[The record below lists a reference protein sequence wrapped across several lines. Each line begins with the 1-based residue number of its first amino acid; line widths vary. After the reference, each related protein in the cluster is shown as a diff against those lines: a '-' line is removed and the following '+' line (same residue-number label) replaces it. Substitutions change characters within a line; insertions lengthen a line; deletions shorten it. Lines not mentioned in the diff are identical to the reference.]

1 MIVFQDTQDL
11 QYLQSIMEKD
21 AQKSRFI
28 QQYLKP
34 LLHSGLGRILKNI
47 KSKGF
52 GVLSIIQFLAC
63 LPLMGLYTIGG
74 IFPSEYANFVLCKKD
89 TFYRLK
95 NNANIPWRKIM
106 ASITRRFLSL
116 CAKHTTPQIQDKKSS
131 PSCFIFD
138 DTDLS
143 KTGEKI
149 EGVSRIWSHVNH
161 AYSLGFKGLFFGLW
175 DGKSFLPTNFS
186 LHREK
191 GTKSDKPFGLTRKK
205 IAQQFSKIRTE
216 NQAGYQRKEE
226 LDKKKT
232 DMVVEMMQYAISQ
245 GIKADFALC
254 DSWFFCFNLLHF
266 VTQKGMTLVSGVKI
280 GKINFEYN
288 GKNYS
293 PKSLLNIHKGKA
305 KFCRKLKMHYIPL
318 VVRYKGIEIRLFFVR
333 YANQSKWRIIMNSDA
348 KMPFIKTMEIYQIRW
363 SIEVFFKEAKQYLGL
378 AKCQSND
385 FDAHIAHISMVCVL
399 FMALALKKR
408 VDCQETIGGL
418 FRHAKVEMNEKTLA
432 HKMWLLF
439 CRIVQNLTDFFDF
452 EPKELIKKLFDETLS
467 KKFIR
472 LFDNTPLLE

>member
-11 QYLQSIMEKD
+11 HNLQSIMKKD

-34 LLHSGLGRILKNI
+34 LPHSGLCRILKNI

-52 GVLSIIQFLAC
+52 GALFIIQFLAC

-74 IFPSEYANFVLCKKD
+74 IFPSEYATFVLCKKD

-116 CAKHTTPQIQDKKSS
+116 SAKRTASQIQDEKSGS
-131 PSCFIFD
+131 SCFIFD

-161 AYSLGFKGLFFGLW
+161 AYFLGFKGLFFGLW

-232 DMVVEMMQYAISQ
+232 DMVQ
-245 GIKADFALC
+245 
-254 DSWFFCFNLLHF
+254 
-266 VTQKGMTLVSGVKI
+266 
-280 GKINFEYN
+280 
-288 GKNYS
+288 
-293 PKSLLNIHKGKA
+293 
-305 KFCRKLKMHYIPL
+305 
-318 VVRYKGIEIRLFFVR
+318 LF
-333 YANQSKWRIIMNSDA
+333 
-348 KMPFIKTMEIYQIRW
+348 
-363 SIEVFFKEAKQYLGL
+363 LG
-378 AKCQSND
+378 Q
-385 FDAHIAHISMVCVL
+385 
-399 FMALALKKR
+399 
-408 VDCQETIGGL
+408 
-418 FRHAKVEMNEKTLA
+418 
-432 HKMWLLF
+432 
-439 CRIVQNLTDFFDF
+439 
-452 EPKELIKKLFDETLS
+452 
-467 KKFIR
+467 
-472 LFDNTPLLE
+472 